1 MNYKKPPLEEF
12 KKAIEAT
19 RGNLTATAK
28 ALGVVRA
35 TVWKWAKE
43 DEDFRSTI
51 NDARKGKLDQF
62 ISTAELVALG
72 IPDVDPDTK
81 RVVGWVEKPDPQMLR
96 YVMST
101 LGRDEG
107 FGDNLDITTN
117 GKDVNNV
124 VRVEVIDKRSDV
136 AQDEEV

>member
-28 ALGVVRA
+28 ALGVVRGTIWA
-35 TVWKWAKE
+35 WAKE

-96 YVMST
+96 YFMST

>member
-1 MNYKKPPLEEF
+1 MRYKKPTLEQF

-35 TVWKWAKE
+35 TVWHWAKE
-43 DEDFRSTI
+43 DEDFRDTI

-72 IPDVDPDTK
+72 IPDVDPETK

-96 YVMST
+96 YFMST

-136 AQDEEV
+136 AHDEEV

>member
-72 IPDVDPDTK
+72 IPDVDPETK

-96 YVMST
+96 YFMST

>member
-96 YVMST
+96 YFMST